1 MINGEKDQLGN
12 AAILNICKR
21 NITCHAALIL
31 RVFFFSKTRNIVA
44 FPNIYQ
50 LFISKVVHESTE
62 SKITFCD
69 SSMS

>member
-31 RVFFFSKTRNIVA
+31 RGFFFQKPGILLHFQTYISCS
-44 FPNIYQ
+44 YQ
-50 LFISKVVHESTE
+50 RLFMNRLKA
-62 SKITFCD
+62 K
-69 SSMS
+69 